1 MKNTRGRCELPSEE
15 SRGWTVVTGGPP
27 VTTAGLSVTI
37 EGFSVTIEGLSVSPA
52 GLSVGVMGSGVTAS
66 VVETPVK
73 SSAALPPGAAVS
85 ELNDPPPVGLGVTVE
100 VTPGS
105 VAA

>member
-15 SRGWTVVTGGPP
+15 SRGWKVVTGGPP
-27 VTTAGLSVTI
+27 VTSAGLSVTI
-37 EGFSVTIEGLSVSPA
+37 EGFSVSPA

-73 SSAALPPGAAVS
+73 SSGALPPGAGVS

-100 VTPGS
+100 VTSGS